1 MSIFIILIFIYIAL
15 SIFVINYPEYIVPGI
30 LLLSPLERFNINIG
44 FSLTPIIAFLP
55 ICLLSIFVNYQKISF
70 SDITSNFYIF
80 MSTLLIFL
88 SVLVSCLFSINK
100 FISFKSLFYIV
111 LSIVYFYI
119 SYISVIYFCKF
130 RTIIYSIF
138 LMLLMISSYG
148 FFQYIIFLIHGF
160 SAFKMITV
168 LHSNSI
174 NPNAFTI
181 ILFGVR
187 FLRPDS
193 TFSDVNT
200 ASGFVGFFIPILFMF
215 IIFSKYFR
223 KNFHKTI
230 ITIFYIIS
238 VLTMLYFILT
248 FSKASFL
255 AVIFGLMFL
264 FLYYRL
270 YKHKLILVLLFT
282 IVLGVIFVITKVLFS
297 HNIGSFLAAQEY
309 SFRIHLILSLYA
321 LKIFL
326 KYPIFGSGLSTFTY
340 YFGLYIK
347 PLINYPLNNIGNPPL
362 FLLWLSEL
370 GFVGFLSY
378 ILFII
383 SYFKVLF
390 VNISAKFQRIK
401 LLRHISV
408 GFIAGMISLIVSNL
422 FHSYFTL
429 IFIWAFLG
437 IILGIL
443 RFKKI
448 VEVGEYS

>member
-1 MSIFIILIFIYIAL
+1 MSIFIILISIYIVF
-15 SIFVINYPEYIVPGI
+15 SIFVINYPEYIVPAI

-55 ICLLSIFVNYQKISF
+55 VFLLSILVNYQRISF
-70 SDITSNFYIF
+70 SDITDNFYIF
-80 MSTLLIFL
+80 ISILLIFL
-88 SVLVSCLFSINK
+88 SVLLSSLFSINK

-111 LSIVYFYI
+111 LSILYFYI

-160 SAFKMITV
+160 SAFKMITI

-181 ILFGVR
+181 ILFGIR

-200 ASGFVGFFIPILFMF
+200 ASGFVGFFIPILLMF
-215 IIFSKYFR
+215 ITFSKYLR
-223 KNFHKTI
+223 KSYHKSI

-238 VLTMLYFILT
+238 VLTMLYFVLT

-255 AVIFGLMFL
+255 AVICGLIFL

-270 YKHKLILVLLFT
+270 YKNKFILTLLFAM
-282 IVLGVIFVITKVLFS
+282 VLGIIFIITKILFS
-297 HNIGSFLAAQEY
+297 HNIGFFLAAQEY
-309 SFRIHLILSLYA
+309 SFRIHLVLSLYA

-347 PLINYPLNNIGNPPL
+347 PLINYPVNSIGSPPL

-370 GFVGFLSY
+370 GLVGFLSY

-390 VNISAKFQRIK
+390 LNISAKYQRIK

-408 GFIAGMISLIVSNL
+408 GFIAGIISLIVSNF

-429 IFIWAFLG
+429 IFVWAFLG

-443 RFKKI
+443 RLKNLLK
-448 VEVGEYS
+448 